1 MIVQLINILSRF
13 FSLFIP
19 RKDIMV
25 FNSFPDLSDNSYAIF
40 EYLIKNQQELNR
52 VYTFVYLFNDK
63 KPSKKDYNY
72 LLERGISIEKLKNV
86 RFEKKMSI
94 KGLYYFCSAKYVF
107 SSHGILEKINLK
119 NQTRVNLWHGMP
131 IKNIAKLDGKAVNEI
146 HVGDF
151 FISTSSFY
159 RDIMAKSFNVSID
172 KVNIT
177 GQPRN
182 DYLFQAGE
190 RQKIKLRPFILWM
203 PTYRKSR
210 RGDIRLDG
218 SYSEGDFFDADSV
231 ESINYY
237 LKENDLLLLL
247 KLHPMDYAK
256 YNIYKNQSNILFID
270 EDWLFKRSIQLYELI
285 KESEA
290 LITDYS
296 SVYVDYLLTKKPV
309 AFIQPDLNDYINSR
323 GLVFNS
329 SNDIFIGTKVSSS
342 MELIGFFETVK
353 HKVNLNEEAQEMLSD
368 KLNYYK
374 DGHSSKRIIK
384 DLNLFK

>member
-1 MIVQLINILSRF
+1 M
-13 FSLFIP
+13 
-19 RKDIMV
+19 K
-25 FNSFPDLSDNSYAIF
+25 
-40 EYLIKNQQELNR
+40 
-52 VYTFVYLFNDK
+52 
-63 KPSKKDYNY
+63 
-72 LLERGISIEKLKNV
+72 
-86 RFEKKMSI
+86 KKMSI

-329 SNDIFIGTKVSSS
+329 FNDIFIGTKVSSS